1 MQDPDFSSLCDRV
14 GRGKITK
21 DDEKFLISRI
31 QTTEL
36 ENDNEQFKQGKIL
49 IIVTTNKKRNVV
61 NSIKLSELLPNEKL
75 YSCNSIDYIL
85 NLPEKENCQ
94 NL

>member
-1 MQDPDFSSLCDRV
+1 MDNIVTDNSHIDGRPKFAPSHWKINFKIYYLTEKMQSMQDPDFSSLCDRV

-21 DDEKFLISRI
+21 DDKKFLISRI

-49 IIVTTNKKRNVV
+49 IIVTTNKKT
-61 NSIKLSELLPNEKL
+61 
-75 YSCNSIDYIL
+75 
-85 NLPEKENCQ
+85 
-94 NL
+94 